1 MALEIFFKPIAMT
14 NFVEKQQYESSS
26 EADDEMEM
34 DQQDI
39 QEKTTVKRNFDSI
52 KDKSFINRMTV
63 ELNFLLIHFCI
74 CT

>member
-1 MALEIFFKPIAMT
+1 MALEIYFKPEAMT

-39 QEKTTVKRNFDSI
+39 QEKTTAKRNFDSI
-52 KDKSFINRMTV
+52 KDKSFINRITV
-63 ELNFLLIHFCI
+63 
-74 CT
+74 